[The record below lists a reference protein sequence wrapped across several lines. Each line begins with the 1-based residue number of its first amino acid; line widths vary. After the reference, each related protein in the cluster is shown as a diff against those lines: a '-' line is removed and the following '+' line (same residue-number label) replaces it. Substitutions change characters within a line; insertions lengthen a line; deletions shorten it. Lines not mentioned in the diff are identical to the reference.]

1 MESSSGNAPPPGGG
15 SDPRGEPHAGGAP
28 LAGVRVADLSRVL
41 AGPYCT
47 MVLADLGA
55 DVVKVERPEGGD
67 ETRSWGPPFA
77 GGEAAYYLSVNRGKR
92 SCALDLS
99 QPEGR
104 ALALELC
111 AAADIV
117 VENFKVG
124 GAERLGVGYEQVRER
139 NPRVV
144 YCSITG
150 FGSERTPPGRPG
162 YDFVAQAE
170 SGLMSITGPEEGPPY
185 KVGVALVDVLA
196 GLHAAAAVL
205 AALHGGEGAR
215 VEVPL
220 LDSGLAGLVNVAQN
234 ALVTGSEPERHG
246 NAHPNIV
253 PYQDFETSSGR
264 IAVAAANDGLFRAL
278 CSVLGLDE
286 LSTDERFATNSG
298 RVEHRGELVPLLAS
312 RFRERSAEDWLADL
326 DAAGVPAGK
335 VRSVPDAL
343 EAAAAAGRP
352 ATVTIEHPTAGPLD
366 LVASPIWGAT
376 RRDPTPPPLLGEH
389 TAEVLGELGRSADEI
404 AELAAR
410 GVVGLGA
417 GKRPA

>member
-1 MESSSGNAPPPGGG
+1 MERSSGSALQPGGG
-15 SDPRGEPHAGGAP
+15 EPSAP

-55 DVVKVERPEGGD
+55 DVIKVERPEGGD

-77 GGEAAYYLSVNRGKR
+77 GGEAAYYLSVNRNKR

-99 QPEGR
+99 DEEGR
-104 ALALELC
+104 GLALELC
-111 AAADIV
+111 ARADIV

-124 GAERLGVGYEQVRER
+124 GADRLGVGYEQVRRR

-170 SGLMSITGPEEGPPY
+170 TGLMSITGPEEGPPY
-185 KVGVALVDVLA
+185 KVGVALVDVLT

-205 AALHGGEGAR
+205 GALHGGAGAR
-215 VEVPL
+215 IEVPL
-220 LDSGLAGLVNVAQN
+220 LDSGLAGLVNVGQN
-234 ALVTGSEPERHG
+234 ALVTGTEPERHG

-253 PYQDFETSSGR
+253 PYQDFETASGR

-278 CSVLGLDE
+278 CSVLGLSE
-286 LSTDERFATNSG
+286 LGSDQRFATNAS
-298 RVEHRGELVPLLAS
+298 RVEHREALVPLLQE
-312 RFRERSAEDWLADL
+312 RLRERSAEDWLAAL
-326 DAAGVPAGK
+326 DVAGVPAGK

-343 EAAAAAGRP
+343 AAAAAAGRP
-352 ATVTIEHPTAGPLD
+352 ATHWVDHPTVGPLE
-366 LVASPIWGAT
+366 LVASPIWGVT
-376 RRDPTPPPLLGEH
+376 RADPTPPPLLGEH
-389 TAEVLGELGRSADEI
+389 TEEVLQELGRSPQAVADLVE
-404 AELAAR
+404 R
-410 GVVGLGA
+410 GVARVAETGG
-417 GKRPA
+417 RPA

>member
-1 MESSSGNAPPPGGG
+1 MESSSA
-15 SDPRGEPHAGGAP
+15 GAP

-67 ETRSWGPPFA
+67 ETRSWGPPFT

-99 QPEGR
+99 QPEGQ

-111 AAADIV
+111 VRADV
-117 VENFKVG
+117 VIENFKLG
-124 GAERLGVGYEQVRER
+124 GADRLGVGYDDVRER

-150 FGSERTPPGRPG
+150 FGSERRPPGRPG
-162 YDFVAQAE
+162 YDFIAQAE
-170 SGLMSITGPEEGPPY
+170 SGLMSITGPEQGPPY

-215 VEVPL
+215 IEVPL

-234 ALVTGSEPERHG
+234 ALVTGRDPERHG

-264 IAVAAANDGLFRAL
+264 IAVAAANDGLFGAL
-278 CSVLGLDE
+278 CSVMALGE
-286 LSTDERFATNSG
+286 LPSDERFATNAG
-298 RVEHRGELVPLLAS
+298 RVEHRSELIPLLQE
-312 RFRERSAEDWLADL
+312 RFRERSAEDWLTGL

-343 EAAAAAGRP
+343 GAAAAAGRP
-352 ATVTIEHPTAGPLD
+352 ATVTLDHPTAGSLD
-366 LVASPIWGAT
+366 IVASPIWGAS
-376 RRDPTPPPLLGEH
+376 RPEPAPPPLLGQH
-389 TAEVLGELGRSADEI
+389 TAEVLRELGRSEEEI

-410 GVVGLGA
+410 GVVGS
-417 GKRPA
+417 